1 MTEKIG
7 YNPYFYSYP
16 QYLSNNLG
24 VSNTNRITPNF
35 RGDGVEIASPQTS
48 VNYTTT
54 PDTVE
59 ISAGNKINEA
69 STQEK
74 QKNGISTLAKVG
86 IAIGGTAL
94 AGILAHK
101 FIPPMRVQSRV
112 QRIFLEDFTKEEAK
126 AIQKKYQDILKISDK
141 DEFIDKLFAELK
153 KDLGLEAMPIK
164 LNSNYKIG
172 ESKCGAITAKS
183 IYTRDYGNINT
194 VSIDKR
200 LPKEELLKTLTHE
213 MRHAKQDLLNYQ
225 VANEVELKNMLKQRF
240 IEMFKNDP
248 THKMQDIDKDV
259 VDTYNQM
266 QKYFSS
272 FGVKKIDNSDK
283 NYIWG
288 RKILESMSIDGNKS
302 AQVYRNI
309 FYETDAKSTERL
321 MDRMVH
327 NRLF

>member
-1 MTEKIG
+1 MTERIG

-16 QYLSNNLG
+16 QYLSNNWG
-24 VSNTNRITPNF
+24 VSNANRFTPNF
-35 RGDGVEIASPQTS
+35 RGDSVGVTSPQTS
-48 VNYTTT
+48 VNYTTP

-74 QKNGISTLAKVG
+74 QKTGMSTLAKVG

-153 KDLGLEAMPIK
+153 KDYKLDNIPIK
-164 LNSNYKIG
+164 LDKTYKSG
-172 ESKCGAITAKS
+172 EKSGAIVGAAHFLPHHDK
-183 IYTRDYGNINT
+183 GFWE
-194 VSIDKR
+194 VGIDRKFSN
-200 LPKEELLKTLTHE
+200 EDILKHLTHE
-213 MRHAKQDLLNYQ
+213 LKHAKQDLIQYQ
-225 VANEVELKNMLKQRF
+225 VANRDDLISVHKDRIKDIFRGESWCQKKIDENAT
-240 IEMFKNDP
+240 EM
-248 THKMQDIDKDV
+248 
-259 VDTYNQM
+259 VDEIIKFYE
-266 QKYFSS
+266 KI
-272 FGVKKIDNSDK
+272 GVKKIDSTDR
-283 NYIWG
+283 NYDWG
-288 RKILESMSIDGNKS
+288 RKILNSYRTYANKS
-302 AQVYRNI
+302 QEAYHTT

-321 MDRMVH
+321 MDKMVH

>member
-1 MTEKIG
+1 MTERIG

-24 VSNTNRITPNF
+24 VNNRFSPNF
-35 RGDGVEIASPQTS
+35 RGDGVGVASPQTS
-48 VNYTTT
+48 VNYTTP

-74 QKNGISTLAKVG
+74 QKTGMSTLAKVG
-86 IAIGGTAL
+86 ITIGGTAL

-112 QRIFLEDFTKEEAK
+112 QRVFLEDFTKEEAK

-141 DEFIDKLFAELK
+141 DEFIDKLFTELK
-153 KDLGLEAMPIK
+153 KDYKLDNIPINLDK
-164 LNSNYKIG
+164 AYKG
-172 ESKCGAITAKS
+172 EKNGAIIGAAHFLPHHDK
-183 IYTRDYGNINT
+183 GFWE
-194 VSIDKR
+194 VGIDKNFTN
-200 LPKEELLKTLTHE
+200 EEILKHLTHE
-213 MRHAKQDLLNYQ
+213 LKHAKQDLYQYKTSLNKDELVQVFYDKFSSGGNLEDFTKTDIIDAANTFAQAMEDFYQ
-225 VANEVELKNMLKQRF
+225 KLGIKR
-240 IEMFKNDP
+240 
-248 THKMQDIDKDV
+248 IDKTDP
-259 VDTYNQM
+259 NWE
-266 QKYFSS
+266 
-272 FGVKKIDNSDK
+272 
-283 NYIWG
+283 WG
-288 RKILESMSIDGNKS
+288 RKNLES
-302 AQVYRNI
+302 YRIYANNSKEAYRTT